1 MVALFRHNIH
11 LSSNHH
17 KHLTNMPFRILY
29 ILFFCLIIAAKTT
42 AQDAH
47 FSQFYAAPQ
56 QVNPAMIG
64 LFSGQ
69 YRVSVNYRDQWA
81 SVLNNNPFRTAGAGM
96 DFRFRVADDDFVGA
110 GIWLMQ
116 DEAGDARFAQSKG
129 VIGGSY
135 MKQLSGNRYRSS
147 DQYLIGGAQFGFGQN
162 RILNNNFWYSKQFD
176 QTTYTV
182 NKDLPS
188 GETNLA
194 QTTPLYM
201 DFNAGLMWYSVFD
214 DAKSMYV
221 GGSIYHLLQPNV
233 TFKDGG
239 SSPLYMRWTGQVG
252 GQVPMNESLSFLPV
266 LLVMGQ
272 GKSLMANFGSNFRYT
287 NNEESE
293 LALRAGIWGRLAN
306 KLERS
311 VNLDA
316 IIFTAALEKDRW
328 QLGLSYD
335 INTSSLQRAS
345 NNRGA
350 FEVSFIYI
358 HPENRRVNVN
368 CPKF

>member
-1 MVALFRHNIH
+1 MLIRN
-11 LSSNHH
+11 
-17 KHLTNMPFRILY
+17 LY
-29 ILFFCLIIAAKTT
+29 ILIFCVLFSVKIT

-47 FSQFYAAPQ
+47 FSQFYNAPQ
-56 QVNPAMIG
+56 QINPAMIG
-64 LFSGQ
+64 LFNGQ
-69 YRVSVNYRDQWA
+69 YRIAVNYRDQWA

-96 DFRFRVADDDFVGA
+96 DMRFRVADDDFVGA

-135 MKQLSGNRYRSS
+135 MKQLSSGRYRNS
-147 DQYLIGGAQFGFGQN
+147 DQYLIGGAQVGFGQN

-176 QTTYTV
+176 PTTSSV
-182 NKDLPS
+182 NLNNPS
-188 GETNLA
+188 GEATLA
-194 QTTPLYM
+194 QVTPLYL
-201 DFNAGLMWYSVFD
+201 DFNAGLMWYNVFED
-214 DAKSMYV
+214 SKSIYA
-221 GGSIYHLLQPNV
+221 GASIYHILQPEV
-233 TFKDGG
+233 SFKDGG
-239 SSPLYMRWTGQVG
+239 SSPLYTRWTGQVG
-252 GQVPMNESLSFLPV
+252 GQFPMNDGFSLLPA
-266 LLVMGQ
+266 LIVMGQ
-272 GKSLMANFGSNFRYT
+272 GKSMMANFGTNFRYT
-287 NNEESE
+287 NNEDNE

-306 KLERS
+306 KLQSS

-316 IIFTAALEKDRW
+316 VIFTAALEKGNW

-358 HPENRRVNVN
+358 NPEKRRVNVS